1 MGDLKL
7 GDPAYIEEKKIDL
20 EIRLKIIE
28 KKLKSEESLKIQK
41 ESKYKNVVEDLK
53 KAEELF
59 EKR

>member
-28 KKLKSEESLKIQK
+28 KKLRSEESFKAQK
-41 ESKYKNVVEDLK
+41 EIKYKNVVEELK
-53 KAEELF
+53 KTEELY